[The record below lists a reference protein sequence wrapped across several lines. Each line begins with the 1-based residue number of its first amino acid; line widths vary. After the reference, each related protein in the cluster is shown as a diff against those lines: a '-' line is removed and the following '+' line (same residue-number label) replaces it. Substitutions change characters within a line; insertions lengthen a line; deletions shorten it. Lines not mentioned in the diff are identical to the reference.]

1 MFDQA
6 YANEQLARSRHPV
19 RSFVRSFYLSNLL
32 RFLKEPALDIGCG
45 AGQLLQKLPAG
56 SIGTEV
62 NPYLVN
68 ALQAQGLCVL
78 ASRPESPT
86 FLSDETKQ
94 AILDY
99 GIRAVCLS
107 HVLEHF
113 ADAEERLKTLTADCI
128 ALNVEKLLVV
138 VPGLKGYQ
146 SDHTHQTFIT
156 LDWIRSKSADC
167 LGPYRLAH
175 SSYFPFNHCLAGR
188 FYIYNELIMLFRN
201 SSSS

>member
-6 YANEQLARSRHPV
+6 YAQAQLARSRHPV
-19 RSFVRSFYLSNLL
+19 RSLVRGFYLSKLL
-32 RFLKEPALDIGCG
+32 RFLQEPTLDVGCG

-68 ALQAQGLCVL
+68 TLQAQGLCVL

-86 FLSDETKQ
+86 FLSEEIKQ
-94 AILDY
+94 AILDR
-99 GIRAVCLS
+99 GIRAICLG
-107 HVLEHF
+107 HVLEH
-113 ADAEERLKTLTADCI
+113 
-128 ALNVEKLLVV
+128 
-138 VPGLKGYQ
+138 
-146 SDHTHQTFIT
+146 
-156 LDWIRSKSADC
+156 WIRSKSADC
-167 LGPYRLAH
+167 LGPYRLVH

-188 FYIYNELIMLFRN
+188 FYIYNELIMLFHR